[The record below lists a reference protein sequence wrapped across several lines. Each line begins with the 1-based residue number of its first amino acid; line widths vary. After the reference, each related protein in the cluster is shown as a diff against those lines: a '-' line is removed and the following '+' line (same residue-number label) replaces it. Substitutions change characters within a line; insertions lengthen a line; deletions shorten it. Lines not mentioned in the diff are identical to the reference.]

1 MAMSIGGPLAGGWSG
16 GGAEPL
22 AVGGRADAEAPVEG
36 AAQDLGAREAGGA
49 RGGLDARAVLEQR
62 PGALDAQPLD
72 VRRRGHPDLGT
83 ERAGEVPLAER
94 GAAGQRWDG
103 EVRVEVA
110 GDPRLEL
117 AQRLARGGL
126 RREARAELRLA
137 AGALEEEHEP
147 AGRPRGGGAGRG
159 RPRPPRG

>member
-1 MAMSIGGPLAGGWSG
+1 MAMSMGVLSVVGSC

-49 RGGLDARAVLEQR
+49 RGGLDARAVLEER
-62 PGALDAQPLD
+62 AGALDAQALD
-72 VRRRGHPDLGT
+72 VRRRGHPDLGA

-94 GAAGQRWDG
+94 GAAGQRRDG

-117 AQRLARGGL
+117 AQRLGG
-126 RREARAELRLA
+126 
-137 AGALEEEHEP
+137 
-147 AGRPRGGGAGRG
+147 GRPG
-159 RPRPPRG
+159 